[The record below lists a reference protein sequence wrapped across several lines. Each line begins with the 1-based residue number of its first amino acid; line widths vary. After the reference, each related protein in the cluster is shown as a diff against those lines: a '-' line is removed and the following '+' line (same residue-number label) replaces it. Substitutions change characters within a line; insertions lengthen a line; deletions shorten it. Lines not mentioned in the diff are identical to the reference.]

1 MRAELGK
8 PHAMR
13 IVAGAGFRAAGLAAV
28 LSLLSPSLALASGD
42 EPVAVEREYAST
54 PAAPVTQTWADA
66 DAKSA
71 GCVSCHTASDQKT
84 MHASEAVVL
93 GCTDCHGG
101 NAAVMLPAGA
111 SATPLAEAHG
121 EGGKDEKEGEG
132 HGGRKYD
139 YGYQSAMDSAHVLPK
154 FPDLWPSSA
163 NPVRSYTALNKEP
176 VEFVRFV
183 NPGDYRVAREA
194 CGNCHLPII
203 QAAERSLMANAAMFW
218 GAASYNNGI
227 LPYKHSIL
235 GESYIAATSK
245 PAAVKAGMEITPNM
259 DRHGILP
266 SIAPMPSWETTPPGD
281 VFRIFER
288 GGRNL
293 GQILAE
299 IGNPNELGQIQRL
312 EEPGRPDIRQ
322 SNRGPGTGLRVSIP
336 VLNVHKTRLN
346 DPFTWYLGTNDNPGD
361 FRSSGCS
368 ACHVVYANDRDPRHS
383 AVWAKYGNF
392 GMSAQLD
399 PTIPKGEPGH
409 PIKHTF
415 SRQIP
420 SSQCMI
426 CHMHQPNMFINTML
440 GYTMWDYESDA
451 PSMWPAEQKYPT
463 ADEMREALDRN
474 PEEAVVRGKWANV
487 DFMREVSQLNPDLT
501 ATQFADY
508 HGHGWNFRGV
518 FARDRKGNL
527 VDAAKQTIA
536 DDDPGKWDKA
546 VHLSSIHV
554 DLGMQ
559 CVDCHFAQDGHG
571 DGFLKN
577 EVMAAVEIQCQDCHG
592 TADAYPLART
602 TGPAASK
609 IGKYLT
615 HIRNPDGKKRFEWV
629 GDSLIQRS
637 ATTPDLEW
645 TMSLLK
651 DISAKPSSAYN
662 AKADRAHTM
671 SRDTDTLRYGAEVP
685 LAERAH
691 GEDKML
697 CYTCHSSW
705 TTSCGGCHLPIQ
717 ANWRTER
724 HKYEGG
730 FTRNFATYNP
740 QVARDEMYFIGKH
753 GQIKDYKIAPVR
765 SSSALV
771 LSSTNVNRE
780 RIYTQQ
786 PPISAAGYSS
796 QAFAPHYP
804 HTERRGETKTC
815 TDCHLSKSNDNNAIM
830 AQLLLFGTKF
840 IDFVGYN
847 AWVGGEGEITAVR
860 VTEWDEPQAV
870 IGSYLHRYAYPDWY
884 REHEERERKLETGF
898 RHGGGTASC
907 LQLRGEYVYVAEG
920 RKGFRAYDVA
930 SIGNKG
936 FSQPVVTAP
945 ASALGQNTR
954 IKSPN
959 ATCVALA
966 TTQPVAPYR
975 NSGEESTRELMQ
987 GKNLEQPMHA
997 IYKYA
1002 FITDS
1007 EEGLI
1012 LTDIDTLNNG
1022 EPRDNFFTRALT
1034 WNDNGVLAGARHI
1047 TMAGSWVYIVA
1058 DAGVVVLDLDVPL
1071 TPRYVTTIPIR
1082 DARAAHVQFRYLFVT
1097 AADGLHVVDV
1107 THPEKPA
1114 QLPGAFLALGDA
1126 HKLHLARTYAYVANG
1141 AEGLAIIDITRPE
1154 SPTLYQMYNADGQL
1168 NDAHDVVVGTTNASL
1183 FAYVAD
1189 GRNGLKV
1196 IQLTSPESQPKFYGF
1211 SPDPKPQLIAWYP
1224 TRHPALSLSRGLER
1238 DRAVDETGHQVAIF
1252 GRIGSRPF
1260 NREEM
1265 ARLYLNDAGVP
1276 WTVDDAVEGP
1286 TGIMS
1291 QPVPWRADKI
1301 WDTQVT
1307 DAEREAR
1314 DREMGKLMGH
1324 GSEVEASGHGSGTT
1338 PAAGAGVGPSSPQHP
1353 RRN

>member
-1 MRAELGK
+1 MRT
-8 PHAMR
+8 
-13 IVAGAGFRAAGLAAV
+13 VAGAGFRAGWMAAA
-28 LSLLSPSLALASGD
+28 LSLLLPTLALASGD

-54 PAAPVTQTWADA
+54 PPAPVTQTWAEA

-101 NAAVMLPAGA
+101 NATVMAPAGA

-121 EGGKDEKEGEG
+121 EEGKAEGEG
-132 HGGRKYD
+132 HGGRKYES
-139 YGYQSAMDSAHVLPK
+139 GYQAAMESAHVLPRY
-154 FPDLWPSSA
+154 PDVWPSSA

-194 CGNCHLPII
+194 CGNCHLPVI

-235 GESYIAATSK
+235 GEAYMAETSK

-392 GMSAQLD
+392 GMSAQAD

-451 PSMWPAEQKYPT
+451 PSMWPEQQKFPT

-474 PEEAVVRGKWANV
+474 PEEAVTRGKWANV
-487 DFMREVSQLNPDLT
+487 DFMRKVSQLNPDLT

-527 VDAAKQTIA
+527 VDAAKQPIA
-536 DDDPGKWDKA
+536 DDDPAKWDKA

-629 GDSLIQRS
+629 GDTLIQRS
-637 ATTPDLEW
+637 ATTPGLEW
-645 TMSLLK
+645 KMSLLK
-651 DISAKPSSAYN
+651 DISAKPSDAYN

-671 SRDTDTLRYGAEVP
+671 SRDTATLRYGAEVP
-685 LAERAH
+685 LEERAH

-730 FTRNFATYNP
+730 YTRNYATYNP

-753 GQIKDYKIAPVR
+753 GQIKNYKIAPVR

-815 TDCHLSKSNDNNAIM
+815 TDCHLSKTNDNNAIM
-830 AQLLLFGTKF
+830 AQLLLQGTKF
-840 IDFVGYN
+840 IDFIGYN
-847 AWVGGEGEITAVR
+847 AWVGGEGEISAVR
-860 VTEWDEPQAV
+860 VT
-870 IGSYLHRYAYPDWY
+870 
-884 REHEERERKLETGF
+884 
-898 RHGGGTASC
+898 
-907 LQLRGEYVYVAEG
+907 
-920 RKGFRAYDVA
+920 
-930 SIGNKG
+930 
-936 FSQPVVTAP
+936 
-945 ASALGQNTR
+945 
-954 IKSPN
+954 
-959 ATCVALA
+959 
-966 TTQPVAPYR
+966 
-975 NSGEESTRELMQ
+975 
-987 GKNLEQPMHA
+987 
-997 IYKYA
+997 
-1002 FITDS
+1002 
-1007 EEGLI
+1007 
-1012 LTDIDTLNNG
+1012 
-1022 EPRDNFFTRALT
+1022 
-1034 WNDNGVLAGARHI
+1034 
-1047 TMAGSWVYIVA
+1047 
-1058 DAGVVVLDLDVPL
+1058 
-1071 TPRYVTTIPIR
+1071 
-1082 DARAAHVQFRYLFVT
+1082 
-1097 AADGLHVVDV
+1097 
-1107 THPEKPA
+1107 
-1114 QLPGAFLALGDA
+1114 
-1126 HKLHLARTYAYVANG
+1126 
-1141 AEGLAIIDITRPE
+1141 
-1154 SPTLYQMYNADGQL
+1154 
-1168 NDAHDVVVGTTNASL
+1168 
-1183 FAYVAD
+1183 
-1189 GRNGLKV
+1189 
-1196 IQLTSPESQPKFYGF
+1196 
-1211 SPDPKPQLIAWYP
+1211 
-1224 TRHPALSLSRGLER
+1224 
-1238 DRAVDETGHQVAIF
+1238 
-1252 GRIGSRPF
+1252 
-1260 NREEM
+1260 
-1265 ARLYLNDAGVP
+1265 
-1276 WTVDDAVEGP
+1276 
-1286 TGIMS
+1286 
-1291 QPVPWRADKI
+1291 
-1301 WDTQVT
+1301 
-1307 DAEREAR
+1307 
-1314 DREMGKLMGH
+1314 
-1324 GSEVEASGHGSGTT
+1324 
-1338 PAAGAGVGPSSPQHP
+1338 
-1353 RRN
+1353 